1 MADNPKNDACK
12 TYLEQTKLLVTLA
25 SAFIIAPAVFIEK
38 IDIFNWQ
45 SICMEV
51 CFILSVFTGYI
62 VFGTIS
68 GTQYKGDFNVYN
80 KGTTWFSRIQIGFFI
95 LGLILLIINFT
106 STSSKPTIKPKP
118 PETNTDSIPKPP
130 YHKDEIVQLN
140 NIFFDF
146 SKWALR
152 PESYYELSKLVDTL
166 KKYPKLEIIIQAHT
180 DNVGSD
186 IYNHNLSE
194 KRASSVVQY
203 LISQGVFSH
212 QISSKGFG
220 ESTPLS
226 TNDTYEGRQINRRI
240 EFKVQKT
247 G

>member
-25 SAFIIAPAVFIEK
+25 SAFIIAPAVFLEK
-38 IDIFNWQ
+38 IDLFNCL
-45 SICMEV
+45 SICMEI
-51 CFILSVFTGYI
+51 CFILSVFTGYV

-68 GTQYKGDFNVYN
+68 GTQYKNEFNVYN
-80 KGTTWFSRIQIGFFI
+80 KGTTWFSRIQITFFI

-106 STSSKPTIKPKP
+106 STSSRPTTIPQPSERK
-118 PETNTDSIPKPP
+118 NDSMPKPP

-146 SKWALR
+146 SKWSLR
-152 PESYYELSKLVDTL
+152 PESYYELSKIADTL

-186 IYNHNLSE
+186 IYNQYLSA

-203 LISQGVFSH
+203 FISEGVPSY

-220 ESTPLS
+220 ESVPLS

-240 EFKVQKT
+240 EFKVKKT

>member
-1 MADNPKNDACK
+1 MADNHKNDACK

-25 SAFIIAPAVFIEK
+25 SAFIIAPAIFIEK
-38 IDIFNWQ
+38 IDIFNWL
-45 SICMEV
+45 SVFMEL

-68 GTQYKGDFNVYN
+68 GTQYKGEFNVYN

-95 LGLILLIINFT
+95 LGLIFLTINFN
-106 STSSKPTIKPKP
+106 STSSKPSINSKP
-118 PETNTDSIPKPP
+118 PDTNADSIPKSP

-152 PESYYELSKLVDTL
+152 PESYYELSKLVDAL

-180 DNVGSD
+180 DNVGTD
-186 IYNHNLSE
+186 IYNQNLSE

-203 LISQGVFSH
+203 LISQGIPSH

-220 ESTPLS
+220 ESAPIS

>member
-106 STSSKPTIKPKP
+106 STSSKPTINPKP
-118 PETNTDSIPKPP
+118 PETNTNSIPKPP

-140 NIFFDF
+140 NIFLTFQNG
-146 SKWALR
+146 L
-152 PESYYELSKLVDTL
+152 
-166 KKYPKLEIIIQAHT
+166 
-180 DNVGSD
+180 
-186 IYNHNLSE
+186 
-194 KRASSVVQY
+194 
-203 LISQGVFSH
+203 
-212 QISSKGFG
+212 
-220 ESTPLS
+220 
-226 TNDTYEGRQINRRI
+226 
-240 EFKVQKT
+240 
-247 G
+247 